1 MLAAIIP
8 MSNQERRL
16 LVNCRIPASTY
27 AIIARLAAKE
37 GRSITNWARQRIIEA
52 AASPIDAMKPIDLTN
67 GSFETVDYCALCGWI
82 GKHAGDTH
90 NCPANAVGGA
100 NG

>member
-16 LVNCRIPASTY
+16 LVSCRIPASTY
-27 AIIARLAAKE
+27 AIIARLAAEE
-37 GRSITNWARQRIIEA
+37 GRSITNWVRQRIIEA
-52 AASPIDAMKPIDLTN
+52 AVLPDNTHTAN
-67 GSFETVDYCALCGWI
+67 I
-82 GKHAGDTH
+82 GAELVAQKITGPDDTH